1 MSQRVGRVTNSFAT
15 LPLPFTFRLF
25 VIAIV
30 LIESTAFSPTITAR
44 AQQCSNTV
52 ACNPPSL
59 CCSQWGWCGSNSSYC
74 GQGCVNGPCTGGGG
88 GGGGGGRSGAMKRIT
103 YFPDWSNVDPSSF
116 QVNHFTHMVYA
127 FATVS
132 PKNYT
137 AVPYEWWTDIYHGLF
152 DRFTAAIKA
161 KGPSVKSI
169 LSIGGGDPSI
179 APIFRA
185 MATNAKRRRRFINS
199 AIALARA
206 HSFQGIDIDW
216 ELPKGIP
223 GVHAALMKGLRN
235 AINAEAVKTRR
246 PRLLLSVA
254 AAAYGPDISTC
265 YNVGTLNRVLDWV
278 GVMTYDMH
286 GEWDDVT
293 GMHTALQDNAS
304 PSLSIAGAVS
314 AWLGKGLS
322 KSKLVLGLA
331 AYGHTWTL
339 ANPAVHRVGAATT
352 GPGNAGPIT
361 KEKGTLSYQEIVQF
375 IASGGTPVLDS
386 PTSSMY
392 AFKNNQWVG
401 YDNPTTIILKVA
413 WAKKQALGGYMFWSV
428 DQDNGYDLAKAA
440 MEAAK

>member
-1 MSQRVGRVTNSFAT
+1 MSQRVSRVTNSLRRQPTALPGPPVFLLFA
-15 LPLPFTFRLF
+15 LALLLLDSPPL
-25 VIAIV
+25 
-30 LIESTAFSPTITAR
+30 SPIRRAR
-44 AQQCSNTV
+44 ATQCSKTV
-52 ACNPPSL
+52 ACAPPSL

-278 GVMTYDMH
+278 GVMTYDM
-286 GEWDDVT
+286 
-293 GMHTALQDNAS
+293 
-304 PSLSIAGAVS
+304 
-314 AWLGKGLS
+314 
-322 KSKLVLGLA
+322 
-331 AYGHTWTL
+331 
-339 ANPAVHRVGAATT
+339 
-352 GPGNAGPIT
+352 PGNAGPIT